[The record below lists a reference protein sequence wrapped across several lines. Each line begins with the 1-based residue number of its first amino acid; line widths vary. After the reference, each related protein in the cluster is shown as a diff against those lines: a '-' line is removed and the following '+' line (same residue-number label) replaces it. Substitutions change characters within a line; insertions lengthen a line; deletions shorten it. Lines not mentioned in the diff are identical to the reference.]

1 MIRQPFIF
9 LLGLQLLCGCADHA
23 AVPVAVEIAAPEQK
37 KPIKAAAQFKPVD
50 PELVYAILSSEIAGQ
65 RGSYKAAL
73 DGYLE
78 AADRTLNP
86 KIAERATQIA
96 LFLRDSEKAGRAVSI
111 WIASDP
117 DNPSARK
124 AAILVYLSRGDQ
136 EAVLKHIRLWL
147 EMKESP
153 FEQKMD
159 TLIKILDKGLETRLD
174 IMDALAADYAEN
186 PDFLYAFS
194 VLAFTKNAM
203 DSALQKI
210 DTALDIK
217 PDWARAISLKAR
229 IMAVAGQEGL
239 NPQLQDLVEEYPDN
253 AELGFIYG
261 QYLIK
266 IEDYEAARK
275 QFEKVVRLDPDNHEA
290 MFGLAGLSLQLN
302 DFDAAKKLFLKLKDI
317 PEWAEQSYLFL
328 GRIEKNKENY
338 ADALDW
344 FGRIS
349 DGPLAS
355 EAGLNIILVLGEMGR
370 FQEADR
376 RTQEMYHRFPDQGVR
391 IDLVRVDLLNK
402 RNQYDQA
409 LQVLNTSLNN
419 HPQDPDLL
427 YSRALVAERLDRLD
441 ILEADLA
448 VLLEKNPL
456 DANALNAL
464 GYTLVDKTTRLHEAQ
479 RYLDQAIKLKPDDP
493 VIIDSYG
500 WLQFKLGNHEKALE
514 LLKRAFSENPD
525 PEIAAH
531 LGEVLW
537 VSGYL
542 DEAKEVWRKA
552 LASDPDSEY
561 MKHVK
566 ERFPDA
572 FSH

>member
-1 MIRQPFIF
+1 
-9 LLGLQLLCGCADHA
+9 
-23 AVPVAVEIAAPEQK
+23 
-37 KPIKAAAQFKPVD
+37 
-50 PELVYAILSSEIAGQ
+50 
-65 RGSYKAAL
+65 
-73 DGYLE
+73 
-78 AADRTLNP
+78 
-86 KIAERATQIA
+86 
-96 LFLRDSEKAGRAVSI
+96 
-111 WIASDP
+111 
-117 DNPSARK
+117 
-124 AAILVYLSRGDQ
+124 SRGDQ

-159 TLIKILDKGLETRLD
+159 TLIRILDKGLETRLD